1 MCIHKPLVWYM
12 AFSSGWFTFDLVK
25 FIFNILHQ

>member
-1 MCIHKPLVWYM
+1 MYIPWPLVGYM
-12 AFSSGWFTFDLVK
+12 SFASGWFTFDLVK